1 MREQIYQRDSLPGF
15 ARERYMRGAATTVAS
30 SRKNRGCAA
39 SSKPTTGLLSVSSGV
54 SASCRCIKG
63 MCAC

>member
-1 MREQIYQRDSLPGF
+1 MREQIYERGSLPEF
-15 ARERYMRGAATTVAS
+15 ARERYMCEAATAVAPS
-30 SRKNRGCAA
+30 LKNRSCEA

-54 SASCRCIKG
+54 SASCRCMQG